1 MYDKNEK
8 YRFFGFLG
16 NSITLFSNVKDMQNS
31 YSSPNRFPRE
41 SPAYVYE
48 VIAIKFFIPSGFKN
62 NCTFRVTQ
70 MFINRNGQKNCGT
83 LIEWDVIQQW
93 DWM

>member
-1 MYDKNEK
+1 
-8 YRFFGFLG
+8 
-16 NSITLFSNVKDMQNS
+16 MQNS

-70 MFINRNGQKNCGT
+70 MFINRNEQKKLWHTHWMRCYTAMRLNVVRYNN
-83 LIEWDVIQQW
+83 EWMRLTNIIREVI
-93 DWM
+93 